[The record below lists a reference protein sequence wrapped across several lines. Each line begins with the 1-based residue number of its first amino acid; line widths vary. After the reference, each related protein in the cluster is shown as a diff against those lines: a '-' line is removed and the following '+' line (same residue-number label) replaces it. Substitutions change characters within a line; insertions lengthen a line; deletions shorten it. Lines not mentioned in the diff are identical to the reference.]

1 MKEVRFLSKIPR
13 PFSQPFPPPLAHRF
27 SLSPIRTQ
35 HKIRMPQ
42 IIGKEVGPTGFGL
55 MGLTWR
61 DTPCPQDQAFEALRT
76 ALKNGSNFWN
86 GGQFYGAPNY
96 NSLVLL
102 ERYFEKY
109 PEDAEKVVLSIKGGM
124 NPETRQTDGSPENTR
139 RSIDACL
146 AQLKGRKKL
155 DIFESAR
162 RDPNVP
168 LEVTFGVIEK
178 EYIQTGKVG
187 GISLSEVRAETI
199 HEAVKYTK
207 VVAVEVELSSF
218 TTDVLENGIA
228 AACAQYGIPL
238 IAYSPIGR
246 GMLTGQI
253 RKPEDAD
260 SMIHKFQF
268 PRFSPDNFEKNMQL
282 VHKVEELAGKKGCT
296 PAQLAINWTRALSRR
311 PGMPTIIPIPGSTT
325 VARVE
330 ENSKLIDL
338 TDEDMAQIDTI
349 LANFT
354 PAGGR
359 YHSAVTTNT

>member
-1 MKEVRFLSKIPR
+1 
-13 PFSQPFPPPLAHRF
+13 
-27 SLSPIRTQ
+27 
-35 HKIRMPQ
+35 MPQ
-42 IIGKEVGPTGFGL
+42 LESKEVGPIGFGL

-61 DTPCPQDQAFEALRT
+61 DTPCPQEQAFEAMRT

-86 GGQFYGAPNY
+86 GGQFYGEPTY

-109 PEDAEKVVLSIKGGM
+109 PEDAEKVVLSIKGGV
-124 NPETRQTDGSPENTR
+124 NPETHHIDGSPENTR
-139 RSIDACL
+139 RSIDGCL
-146 AQLKGRKKL
+146 TQLKGRKKL
-155 DIFESAR
+155 DIFEFAR
-162 RDPNVP
+162 RDQNVP

-207 VVAVEVELSSF
+207 VVAVEVELSLF
-218 TTDVLENGIA
+218 TTDVLDNGVA

-238 IAYSPIGR
+238 VAYSPVGR
-246 GMLTGQI
+246 GMLTG
-253 RKPEDAD
+253 KLKKAEDAD
-260 SMIHKFQF
+260 SLVKKYQL
-268 PRFSPDNFEKNMQL
+268 PRFNPENFDKNMQL
-282 VHKVEELAGKKGCT
+282 VYKVEELAAKKGCT
-296 PAQLAINWTRALSRR
+296 PAQLAINWTMALSKR

-330 ENSKLIDL
+330 ENSKQVDL
-338 TDEDMAQIDTI
+338 TDDDMTQIDTI
-349 LANFT
+349 LASFT

-359 YHSAVTTNT
+359 YAAGAATNT